1 MVQKIKVWDGAVRF
15 FHWAMVL
22 LVAGLWFSGS
32 EGYIAL
38 HQLLAYCLAALL
50 VSRIVWGL
58 WGSETARFSQFAASP
73 KAAIKYLGNARPV
86 VGHNPASSYMI
97 FTLLSLLLLQIIS
110 GLATFD
116 NSYMNDGPLVAMLPA
131 SWVDLASSIHK
142 FNIDI
147 ILMLVAVHIGFALWH
162 SWRHDNV
169 IKTLIT
175 GCIRISGGSQPQLRA
190 SWSFFVMLA
199 VLLLLLYYWQGRKLL
214 VLL

>member
-1 MVQKIKVWDGAVRF
+1 MAQKIKVWDGAVRF

-22 LVAGLWFSGS
+22 LVAGLWYSGT
-32 EGYIAL
+32 EGYSAL
-38 HQLLAYCLAALL
+38 HQLLAYSLASLL
-50 VSRIVWGL
+50 LARIGWGL
-58 WGSETARFSQFAASP
+58 WGSETARFSRFAASP
-73 KAAIKYLGNARPV
+73 KAAIHYLGNTRPV

-97 FTLLSLLLLQIIS
+97 FTLLALLLLQIVS

-116 NSYMNDGPLVAMLPA
+116 NSYMSDGPLVAMLPA
-131 SWVDLASSIHK
+131 SWVDLASAVHK

-147 ILMLVAVHIGFALWH
+147 ILALVAVHICFALWH

-175 GCIRISGGSQPQLRA
+175 GRTDISAAAQPNLRA
-190 SWSFFVMLA
+190 NWSFFVMLA
-199 VLLLLLYYWQGRKLL
+199 ALLLILYYWQGRGLL